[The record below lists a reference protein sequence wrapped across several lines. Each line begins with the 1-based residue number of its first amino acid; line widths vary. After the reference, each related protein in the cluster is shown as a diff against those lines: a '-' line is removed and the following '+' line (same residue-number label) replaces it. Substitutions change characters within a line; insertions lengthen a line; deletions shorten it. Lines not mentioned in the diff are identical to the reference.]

1 MLRERFQNCTVIIV
15 AHRLATIID
24 ADRILVMKDGQ
35 MVEFNHPFKLL
46 INEDDD
52 QTITNINGHF
62 ARSVLA
68 TGVDSAYS
76 LFEIAKKGYE
86 TKNKFKEDT
95 SNTLS
100 VIDNRTGMQYI
111 LNIRDNA
118 IQTSDLINMR
128 SKEGKSIISYD
139 PTLINTVSAVS
150 RISYVDG
157 KQGILE
163 YRGIPIAQLV
173 EKADI
178 TEVAF
183 LLVYGSLPSKD
194 QLIMFGESLG
204 QYGELDKKMMAKFKL
219 MQDRVGQR
227 DVDPSTMLISL
238 FAQVPQCF
246 QEEDQTDI
254 SEISNYTS

>member
-1 MLRERFQNCTVIIV
+1 MLDEATANVDLETDNFIQRMLRERFQNCTVIIV

-118 IQTSDLINMR
+118 I
-128 SKEGKSIISYD
+128 
-139 PTLINTVSAVS
+139 
-150 RISYVDG
+150 
-157 KQGILE
+157 
-163 YRGIPIAQLV
+163 
-173 EKADI
+173 
-178 TEVAF
+178 
-183 LLVYGSLPSKD
+183 
-194 QLIMFGESLG
+194 
-204 QYGELDKKMMAKFKL
+204 
-219 MQDRVGQR
+219 
-227 DVDPSTMLISL
+227 
-238 FAQVPQCF
+238 
-246 QEEDQTDI
+246 
-254 SEISNYTS
+254 